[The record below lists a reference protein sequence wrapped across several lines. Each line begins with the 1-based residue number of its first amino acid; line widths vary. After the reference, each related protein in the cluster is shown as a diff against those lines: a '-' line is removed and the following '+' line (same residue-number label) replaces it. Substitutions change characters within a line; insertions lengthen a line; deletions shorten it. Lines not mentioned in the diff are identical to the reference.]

1 MGWDLDAFAAS
12 LASISDDT
20 AAMYC
25 REVAAFSE
33 WLAMS
38 RAAPSSTD
46 SEDVGPD
53 DVGLRGIRRYLAY
66 LSTQGYARRT
76 VARKATSLRRYFRWA
91 ERTGRVAADPTIG
104 VVAPSRGRHLPR
116 VLRAEELEILLDKP
130 RAAVVDDSSARRQR
144 DIAVLELLYG
154 SGLRGSEVC
163 AIRVGDID
171 LERRRLM
178 VRGKGSKQ
186 RIVPL
191 SEPAAAALAEWMAQG
206 RSEMAD
212 LSAAGD
218 AMFVNLH
225 GRPLNTQAVRRLV
238 DRRAGTHTTPHAL
251 RHTFATH
258 LLDGGADL
266 RHVQEL
272 LGHSDL
278 GSTQIYTHVS
288 RERLRKVVED
298 SHPRARPA
306 QQACWFELAM
316 GRGHRGGP
324 PSGLTSRYP
333 ELASPRLLNTEGRPW
348 SW

>member
-12 LASISDDT
+12 IASVNDDT

-25 REVAAFSE
+25 REVAAFSN
-33 WLAMS
+33 WLATS
-38 RAAPSSTD
+38 RVAPNSATSWDTGP
-46 SEDVGPD
+46 EDVD
-53 DVGLRGIRRYLAY
+53 LRAIRRYLAY
-66 LSTQGYARRT
+66 LSTQGYARKT

-91 ERTGRVAADPTIG
+91 ERTGRVIADPTIG
-104 VVAPSRGRHLPR
+104 AMTPTRGRHLPR
-116 VLRAEELEILLDKP
+116 VLRSDELETLLAKP
-130 RAAVVDDSSARRQR
+130 RPAVADDSSARRQR

-154 SGLRGSEVC
+154 SGLRVSEVC

-171 LERRRLM
+171 WERRRLI

-191 SEPAAAALAEWMAQG
+191 SELAAAALGEWLADG
-206 RSEMAD
+206 RAEMAD
-212 LSAAGD
+212 PSIAGD
-218 AMFVNLH
+218 AMFVNLY

-238 DRRAGTHTTPHAL
+238 NRRASTQTNPHTL

-288 RERLRKVVED
+288 RDRLRKVVED
-298 SHPRARPA
+298 NHPRA
-306 QQACWFELAM
+306 
-316 GRGHRGGP
+316 
-324 PSGLTSRYP
+324 
-333 ELASPRLLNTEGRPW
+333 
-348 SW
+348 

>member
-12 LASISDDT
+12 TASVSDDT

-25 REVAAFSE
+25 REVTAFSK
-33 WLAMS
+33 WLATS
-38 RAAPSSTD
+38 RAAPTSTASRD
-46 SEDVGPD
+46 TGPENVD
-53 DVGLRGIRRYLAY
+53 LRAIRRYLAY
-66 LSTQGYARRT
+66 LSTQGYARKT

-104 VVAPSRGRHLPR
+104 AMTPTRERHLPR
-116 VLRAEELEILLDKP
+116 VLRSEELETLLDKP
-130 RAAVVDDSSARRQR
+130 RAVVADDSSARRQR

-154 SGLRGSEVC
+154 SGLRVSEVC
-163 AIRVGDID
+163 AIRIGDID
-171 LERRRLM
+171 WERRRLM

-191 SEPAAAALAEWMAQG
+191 SEPAATALAEWLAAG
-206 RSEMAD
+206 RVEMAD
-212 LSAAGD
+212 PSAAGE
-218 AMFVNLH
+218 AMFVNLY

-238 DRRAGTHTTPHAL
+238 NRRASTQTNPHAL

-266 RHVQEL
+266 RQVQEL

-288 RERLRKVVED
+288 RDRLRKVVED
-298 SHPRARPA
+298 NHPRA
-306 QQACWFELAM
+306 
-316 GRGHRGGP
+316 
-324 PSGLTSRYP
+324 
-333 ELASPRLLNTEGRPW
+333 
-348 SW
+348 